1 MYFPSSKW
9 NVISKAIF
17 IVVKY
22 ILDSL
27 PSRPFLY
34 KLMNFFIIAKSTDC
48 NFKGIRKIL
57 PPSSASN
64 IIQNYVKRL
73 LKIALPVRPSENF
86 F

>member
-27 PSRPFLY
+27 PSRPFLH
-34 KLMNFFIIAKSTDC
+34 KLINFFIILRNLQIAILKGFERFYPHPPPVLQIS
-48 NFKGIRKIL
+48 FKIM
-57 PPSSASN
+57 
-64 IIQNYVKRL
+64 
-73 LKIALPVRPSENF
+73 
-86 F
+86 

>member
-34 KLMNFFIIAKSTDC
+34 KLINFFIIAKSTDC

-57 PPSSASN
+57 PPPP
-64 IIQNYVKRL
+64 L
-73 LKIALPVRPSENF
+73 LCFKYHSKLYEATPKD
-86 F
+86 